1 MKTKQKSDLD
11 LRIFD
16 PAIKNKFISTYNQ
29 QADNPIKTKFSY
41 EVGFQSQ
48 DLHILIYD
56 CSPLRFKFNSGF
68 CIFSKKP
75 ETGALT
81 PLGSTDILE
90 HTRKTQLSQ
99 NKHVLFNTRNREGK
113 RKIRSTSFS
122 KLNVATIL
130 REI

>member
-1 MKTKQKSDLD
+1 MKIKQKSDLD

-16 PAIKNKFISTYNQ
+16 PAIKNKFIMS
-29 QADNPIKTKFSY
+29 NPIKTLFSF

-75 ETGALT
+75 ETGGLNST
-81 PLGSTDILE
+81 GSSAISDHIKQ
-90 HTRKTQLSQ
+90 TRISQ
-99 NKHVLFNTRNREGK
+99 NKHNLFNTKNRSVR
-113 RKIRSTSFS
+113 RKVRTASFS
-122 KLNVATIL
+122 TLNASTITTVTIP

>member
-16 PAIKNKFISTYNQ
+16 AAIKNKFTGTYNPT
-29 QADNPIKTKFSY
+29 NPIKTLFDF
-41 EVGFQSQ
+41 EVGFQSK

-56 CSPLRFKFNSGF
+56 CSPLRFKFSTGF
-68 CIFSKKP
+68 YIFSKKP
-75 ETGALT
+75 EVGALT
-81 PLGSTDILE
+81 PLGSPNISE
-90 HTRKTQLSQ
+90 HLNQTQLSH
-99 NKHVLFNTRNREGK
+99 NKHILFNTRNRTLKGK
-113 RKIRSTSFS
+113 VRTTSFS

>member
-16 PAIKNKFISTYNQ
+16 PAIKNKFIMS
-29 QADNPIKTKFSY
+29 NPIKTLFSFK
-41 EVGFQSQ
+41 VGFQSQ

-75 ETGALT
+75 EFGGLT
-81 PLGSTDILE
+81 PIGSPDVLE
-90 HTRKTQLSQ
+90 HTKQTQLSQ
-99 NKHVLFNTRNREGK
+99 NKHVLFNTRNRKGK
-113 RKIRSTSFS
+113 SKVRSTSFS
-122 KLNVATIL
+122 KLDIATLL

>member
-1 MKTKQKSDLD
+1 MKIKQKSDLD

-16 PAIKNKFISTYNQ
+16 PAIKNKFIIS
-29 QADNPIKTKFSY
+29 NPIKTLFSF

-75 ETGALT
+75 ETGGLNAT
-81 PLGSTDILE
+81 GSPAISDHIKQ
-90 HTRKTQLSQ
+90 TRISQ
-99 NKHVLFNTRNREGK
+99 NKHNLFNTKNRSVRGK
-113 RKIRSTSFS
+113 VRTASFS
-122 KLNVATIL
+122 TLNASTITTVTIP